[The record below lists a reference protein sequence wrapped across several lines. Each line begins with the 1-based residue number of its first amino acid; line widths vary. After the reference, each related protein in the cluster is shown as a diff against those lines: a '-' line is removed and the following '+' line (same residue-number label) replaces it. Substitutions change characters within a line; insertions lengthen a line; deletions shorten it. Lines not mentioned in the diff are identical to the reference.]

1 MSDKLRDVIYYF
13 ADKLNII
20 ESRTKLVKLL
30 YLADV
35 KAKEKLGRTITGLR
49 YIYHFYGPYAPEI
62 IEKALEMDGEEIRE
76 IYNPFFD
83 RYEYHRGEKEREVN
97 LDPGEIEILNEVI
110 EKYGRKSTNDVKEAA
125 YNTEQMKRANPG
137 EIITI

>member
-1 MSDKLRDVIYYF
+1 MGDKLRDVIYY
-13 ADKLNII
+13 LTSRLGVI

-30 YLADV
+30 YLSDV
-35 KAKEKLGRTITGLR
+35 EAKERLGRTITGLR

-76 IYNPFFD
+76 VYNPLFD
-83 RYEYHRGEKEREVN
+83 RYEYYAVKEEIDVG
-97 LDPGEIEILNEVI
+97 LDPDEIEVLNEVI
-110 EKYGRKSTNDVKEAA
+110 KKYGRMSTSEIKEVA
-125 YNTEQMKRANPG
+125 YNTEQMKKVEPG

>member
-1 MSDKLRDVIYYF
+1 MGDKLRDVIFYLIS
-13 ADKLNII
+13 KLGVI

-35 KAKEKLGRTITGLR
+35 EAKEKLDRTITGLT

-76 IYNPFFD
+76 VYNPLFD
-83 RYEYHRGEKEREVN
+83 RYEYYAVKEEADVDLN
-97 LDPGEIEILNEVI
+97 PDEIKILNEVI
-110 EKYGRKSTNDVKEAA
+110 KKYGRMNTNEIKEVA
-125 YNTEQMKRANPG
+125 YNTKQMKRVEPG